1 VKPIFGVNSHEYDPC
16 VSQMNPKDK
25 DLLQVFDLVI
35 KGYKMSKKDW
45 SQGWIEVEQVHE
57 GRIDH
62 VMKPPIETLVYH
74 SRKKKSMFLRK

>member
-1 VKPIFGVNSHEYDPC
+1 
-16 VSQMNPKDK
+16 
-25 DLLQVFDLVI
+25 
-35 KGYKMSKKDW
+35 MSKKDW